1 MFTRVEAICI
11 ASFLLAG
18 CAFTDYGS
26 RINDERQTLE
36 SLERKRD
43 DYEARYVLVL
53 NSLEKYV
60 GDPKLEQE
68 RGMLQKKILEI
79 NVKVEQQRK
88 NFEQSVEEWNQK
100 ISQDKLQ
107 KEMLDREEQI
117 HVNQPDG
124 EWTK

>member
-11 ASFLLAG
+11 ASLLLAG

-53 NSLEKYV
+53 NSLEKNI
-60 GDPKLEQE
+60 GDSRLEEE

-79 NVKVEQQRK
+79 DVKVAQQREG
-88 NFEQSVEEWNQK
+88 FERSVEEWNQK
-100 ISQDKLQ
+100 ISQEKLQ
-107 KEMLDREEQI
+107 KEMLDREEQL
-117 HVNQPDG
+117 HVNKPDG
-124 EWTK
+124 EWIK